1 MECFNNKVVVVTGAS
16 QGLGFHTAKAFL
28 ERGAKVIMIA
38 RTADKLQAAVDS
50 MNSPN
55 AIPFPM
61 DISVEADWQ
70 RLVAYVKET
79 FGEMDV
85 LVNNAAIVPGIDI
98 LHMDFDMF
106 KNVCA
111 INMDSVFLG
120 MKYCYEV
127 LKKGVYS
134 SIINISSVGGLKG
147 GPGGSGDAG
156 YNASKAAVRNLTKH
170 ASYVFAPDR
179 IRVVSVHPSGI
190 NTPMREE
197 YIKNHP
203 EAVAAGALRNPLP
216 PHCTQ
221 PEDLAEI
228 VVFLSTSP
236 AKTITGSEVL
246 VDCGQMAI

>member
-1 MECFNNKVVVVTGAS
+1 MERFDNKVVVVTGAS
-16 QGLGFHTAKAFL
+16 QGLGYHTAKAYIDL
-28 ERGAKVIMIA
+28 GAKVIMTA
-38 RTADKLQAAVDS
+38 RTAEKLESAAKAMGS
-50 MNSPN
+50 AN
-55 AIPFPM
+55 AYAFPM
-61 DISVEADWQ
+61 DVSVEADWQ
-70 RLVAYVKET
+70 RLVAYIKEN
-79 FGEMDV
+79 FGQIDV
-85 LVNNAAIVPGIDI
+85 LVNCAAIVPGIDI
-98 LHMDFDMF
+98 LHMDFDLF
-106 KNVCA
+106 KKVCA

-127 LKKGVYS
+127 IKKGVYS

-170 ASYVFAPDR
+170 ASYVFAPDCV
-179 IRVVSVHPSGI
+179 RVVSVHPSGI

-203 EAVAAGALRNPLP
+203 EAVGPGAARNPLP

-221 PEDLAEI
+221 PEDLAQI
-228 VVFLSTSP
+228 IVFLSSAP
-236 AKTITGSEVL
+236 AKTITGSEIL